1 MLNSR
6 TVHAVALGSISAR
19 TASWFS
25 EPNQADAQFDT
36 LATFDEISDLTL
48 TRFDL
53 EVPLVATEAQI
64 TDLVGEATYK
74 LNFRKSD
81 DCPVH

>member
-6 TVHAVALGSISAR
+6 TVHAVALGSITAR
-19 TASWFS
+19 TASWFT
-25 EPNQADAQFDT
+25 EPNLADAQFDT
-36 LATFDEISDLTL
+36 LNTFDEISDLTL
-48 TRFDL
+48 MRFDL

-64 TDLVGEATYK
+64 TDLIGEATYN
-74 LNFRKSD
+74 LNFRKSA